1 MNFVKETIINQ
12 KMQPQLEM
20 MSNDKQSI
28 KVTQYQEKRNNSI
41 TTKNKIMRVAYLESP
56 FKTASIGTNLSR
68 IYF

>member
-41 TTKNKIMRVAYLESP
+41 TTKNKITRVAYLESP
-56 FKTASIGTNLSR
+56 FKITSIRANESR